1 MIGDIARYM
10 IPTAGVF
17 VSCIN
22 LQTTLLYKQVYSFL
36 SVTFTIIAV
45 DSGNT
50 VQCTDFVHTC
60 FPFRKKCIQLYKLY
74 SSI

>member
-10 IPTAGVF
+10 IPPAGVF

-22 LQTTLLYKQVYSFL
+22 LQTTLLYKQLYYSFL

-45 DSGNT
+45 DSSNT
-50 VQCTDFVHTC
+50 NMFPIYKQMCTTVHTVM
-60 FPFRKKCIQLYKLY
+60 FHLK
-74 SSI
+74 SIKQ

>member
-1 MIGDIARYM
+1 M

-22 LQTTLLYKQVYSFL
+22 LQTTQLCKQVYYSFL

-50 VQCTDFVHTC
+50 VQCTDVHTC
-60 FPFRKKCIQLYKLY
+60 FPLKGPKHDQVECGYFYTNQTRMVR
-74 SSI
+74 